1 MEGKMANQKTLQKY
15 CESALSILNSQYG
28 ATKVLRHPSTTGS
41 VREQIIKDF
50 LSAHLPELITV
61 ISGQIFDAKENYSR
75 QQDIV
80 LVLKS
85 MPRLPFAS
93 GSDLIFQEGVVATIE
108 IKTTLNGSALEIIGE
123 NIASVRKLESSVG
136 ATAQFG
142 VTHSWPPCRILTAVV
157 AYGGSSLESLRSM
170 LTEMRSDARP
180 DLLLDFSKGLLV
192 QNHGLLLRENGGAKY
207 VLIDNPAE
215 GFKIFLTFLTEI
227 TGTLSSRG
235 VQWRNYC

>member
-1 MEGKMANQKTLQKY
+1 MADQKALQKY
-15 CESALSILNSQYG
+15 CESALSILNSQYD
-28 ATKVLRHPSTTGS
+28 ATKVLRHAGTAGS
-41 VREQIIKDF
+41 AREQILKDF

-61 ISGQIFDAKENYSR
+61 VSGQIFDANENYSK

-108 IKTTLNGSALEIIGE
+108 IKTTLNSSTLKVVGE
-123 NIASVRKLESSVG
+123 NIASVRKLGPGFFV
-136 ATAQFG
+136 TAQMS
-142 VTHSWPPCRILTAVV
+142 VTHSWPSNRILTAVV
-157 AYGGSSLESLRSM
+157 TYGGNTLESLASM
-170 LTEMRSDARP
+170 LTGMENDARL
-180 DLLLDFSKGLLV
+180 DLLLDLSKGLLI
-192 QNHGLLLRENGGAKY
+192 QNHGLLLTKNSDAEYMLVN
-207 VLIDNPAE
+207 DPAE

-235 VQWRNYC
+235 VLWRNYW